1 MQKFSIDDSPL
12 TSEYGIHI
20 GRWEQYAAASG
31 LPFSAMWCQV
41 PANSH
46 SVLDNHPEV
55 ELAVVVGGDA
65 VFTVNG
71 EDTPAPA
78 GSAILLTPGDR
89 HVITAGDEP
98 VRILSIYWLPGDAGS
113 IAADPEGAK
122 AADDH

>member
-1 MQKFSIDDSPL
+1 MQKFSIDDSAL

-20 GRWEQYAAASG
+20 GRWEQYAAAAG

-41 PANSH
+41 PANSR
-46 SVLDNHPEV
+46 SVLDHHPEV

-71 EDTPAPA
+71 EDTAAPA

-98 VRILSIYWLPGDAGS
+98 VRILSIYWLPDGPAATGTEPEQAA
-113 IAADPEGAK
+113 AADAR
-122 AADDH
+122 